1 MPRKKEDTPSRIVRR
16 TYEERHKE
24 ERKLK
29 TRMWGTSLE
38 REYGNEIDLFLKQQ
52 GLTKVEL
59 IVAGYKAL
67 QSKYGPNKIE

>member
-1 MPRKKEDTPSRIVRR
+1 MPTRKEDTPSRIVRR

-24 ERKLK
+24 ERKQK

-38 REYGNEIDLFLKQQ
+38 REYGNEIDLFLKQH
-52 GLTKVEL
+52 GITKVEL

-67 QSKYGPNKIE
+67 QSKYGPNKTE